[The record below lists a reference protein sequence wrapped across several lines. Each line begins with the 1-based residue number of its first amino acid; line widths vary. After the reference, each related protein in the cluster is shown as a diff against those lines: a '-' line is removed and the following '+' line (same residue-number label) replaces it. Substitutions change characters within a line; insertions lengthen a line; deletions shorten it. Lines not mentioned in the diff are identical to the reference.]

1 MSRYHYLHTNLFLF
15 FFFVSIRETK
25 RRRTIVQRAATVR
38 PYPAPRNIIIQYET
52 APVRIVHQFHRLGV
66 VQANSAVY
74 IQTYS
79 ATLLDAASL
88 VAQARAAGVVEDISP
103 SGYVSYSATGYS
115 QESFGASSGFA
126 GGAGLIAGGAGLVTG
141 GAEVVDAGLALG
153 GRLSSSS
160 FESSSFSSG
169 VDGGANAAFL
179 VADTNLIDTLDQG
192 ELHQFLEGYVPL
204 RAQTTLTTTSL
215 WQQHSIVPTS
225 ALLIQPLTLINNFDK
240 YWCTTTYYE
249 PDIQV
254 GKTFKIHDT
263 YKEVTIDGGTDMAIS
278 TITLKKNDKVI
289 EAGRAPDDA
298 VHKIYRQAFDLQQC
312 FSQMKQYVKMTLH
325 ARI

>member
-1 MSRYHYLHTNLFLF
+1 MII
-15 FFFVSIRETK
+15 FVSASQKAFADIIIERWISYGPQA

-88 VAQARAAGVVEDISP
+88 VAQARAAGIVENISP

-192 ELHQFLEGYVPL
+192 ELHQFLGQNAEG
-204 RAQTTLTTTSL
+204 AGGAS
-215 WQQHSIVPTS
+215 
-225 ALLIQPLTLINNFDK
+225 
-240 YWCTTTYYE
+240 YE
-249 PDIQV
+249 S
-254 GKTFKIHDT
+254 
-263 YKEVTIDGGTDMAIS
+263 YNLS
-278 TITLKKNDKVI
+278 
-289 EAGRAPDDA
+289 
-298 VHKIYRQAFDLQQC
+298 Y
-312 FSQMKQYVKMTLH
+312 SY
-325 ARI
+325 